1 MDYTVLV
8 TRFLGIVFAV
18 YGLGLLFNSKKVRAA
33 SESLGHNVALSWVIG
48 ISQLFWGSFILVV
61 QQVWT
66 NWSVMTTLAGWFIFL
81 MALFRL
87 WCPKAAGKFDS
98 SPSCGAVVLFG
109 FVMFAWGVLMMFY
122 GFFGSMNA
130 MVATYH
136 NVVGGAAGAMPSQ

>member
-18 YGLGLLFNSKKVRAA
+18 YGLGLLFNSKKVKAA
-33 SESLGHNVALSWVIG
+33 GESLSHNVALSWVVG
-48 ISQLFWGSFILVV
+48 ISQLFWGSFFVVV

-66 NWSVMTTLAGWFIFL
+66 NWSVMTTLAGWLIFL
-81 MALFRL
+81 MGVFRL
-87 WCPKAAGKFDS
+87 WCPQSLAKCDS
-98 SPSCGAVVLFG
+98 SSSCGSVALFG
-109 FVMFAWGVLMMFY
+109 FVLFAWGVLMMFY

-136 NVVGGAAGAMPSQ
+136 SVVGGAAAVTGQ